1 MCLAF
6 SQGKHVVNSYIIHI
20 IYPRDIKCIL
30 TENQCSELF
39 EKRITLNQLAY
50 PDHLLSDYNIYVPK
64 SFGLD
69 WSNNSAS
76 SWDLGYAHL
85 LQYIFTFFR
94 VNKWSLAKNVNL
106 GISFFWFP
114 KSQFQFCSSYTH
126 TWRFQKK

>member
-50 PDHLLSDYNIYVPK
+50 PDHLLSDYNIYVP
-64 SFGLD
+64 SNISPLD
-69 WSNNSAS
+69 
-76 SWDLGYAHL
+76 
-85 LQYIFTFFR
+85 
-94 VNKWSLAKNVNL
+94 
-106 GISFFWFP
+106 
-114 KSQFQFCSSYTH
+114 
-126 TWRFQKK
+126 